1 MCKLLTRQEFKEE
14 VFKRDGYKC
23 VVPGCE
29 QEAVDAHHIMERKL
43 FSDGGYYLN
52 NGASL
57 CSEHHLDAE
66 TGNISVKEI
75 LDYINIREEQYESL
89 PYPDRINLDW
99 ASLTTIDYFGLIKTD
114 SIDKWGNKKDEI
126 ESLNKKMNEWW
137 KQYENKKSKKGVK
150 EKE

>member
-66 TGNISVKEI
+66 TGNISAKEI

-89 PYPDRINLDW
+89 PYPDRINLDL